1 MTDQQREDYI
11 RDCGTKMEAAMAA
24 GNREEAQGWLQAQN
38 LTVMQR
44 RPEYVAELERAR
56 GLGPRCFALDDREDW
71 PAIVQ
76 PQAA

>member
-1 MTDQQREDYI
+1 MTDQEREDYI

-24 GNREEAQGWLQAQN
+24 GNREEAHRLLDEQN
-38 LTVMQR
+38 RAVMQR

-56 GLGPRCFALDDREDW
+56 GLGPRCFALDSGEDW

-76 PQAA
+76 RQAA